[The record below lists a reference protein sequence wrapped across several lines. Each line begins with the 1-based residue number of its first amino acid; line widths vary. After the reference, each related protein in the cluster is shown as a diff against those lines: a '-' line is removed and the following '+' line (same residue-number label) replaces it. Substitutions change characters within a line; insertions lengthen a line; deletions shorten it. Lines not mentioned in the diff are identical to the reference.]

1 LRAPCFSQAYDT
13 GLGLFKNPVHLN
25 NKSVEDSRLTGWG
38 QCEIILSELRPGK
51 RLLQNLIN
59 LARNP
64 QLGGRI
70 AFVEDYGEQLAQY
83 LVHGV
88 DKLYR
93 TT

>member
-1 LRAPCFSQAYDT
+1 M
-13 GLGLFKNPVHLN
+13 
-25 NKSVEDSRLTGWG
+25 
-38 QCEIILSELRPGK
+38 LSEFRPGK

-83 LVHGV
+83 MVHGV
-88 DKLYR
+88 DKLFR